1 MGIRACQIT
10 GHFKTFYPPAWRV
23 VCQVKSPLPGS
34 TNKSWL
40 WKSKIIVQ
48 CKSGTLLI
56 NKVWNSDQMI
66 QFPNHFRLLV
76 KPLPSPGGLQQWS
89 SLRPGWRRLPGDILD
104 VFFVSVLTLTCRSS
118 PLRRRRATW
127 PGPSSWWT
135 TSPWSVLWWWWTFFF
150 YDCSYQE
157 EEEGASSAKQWTVLG
172 IHDLP
177 MLQFLYRTLVVLSI
191 MLPSWKFSIT
201 NPSSWTSYS
210 PHQCSLS
217 WHPWFKWNKKEKT

>member
-34 TNKSWL
+34 TNKNWL

-150 YDCSYQE
+150 TNAHSQE

-177 MLQFLYRTLVVLSI
+177 LLTLNVPI
-191 MLPSWKFSIT
+191 PI
-201 NPSSWTSYS
+201 SYS
-210 PHQCSLS
+210 RSPVYNVATLKVLHYQPIVLDVIFASPVLIVVTSLVQV
-217 WHPWFKWNKKEKT
+217 K